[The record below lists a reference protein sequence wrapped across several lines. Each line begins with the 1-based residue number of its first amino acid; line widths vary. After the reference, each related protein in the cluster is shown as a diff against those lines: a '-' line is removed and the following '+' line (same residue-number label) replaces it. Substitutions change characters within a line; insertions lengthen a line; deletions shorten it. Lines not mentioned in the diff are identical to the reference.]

1 MNSLPITNNK
11 QIFANNCREMISND
25 LTFYFVT
32 QIDIMYLC
40 RMEAKSCPAT
50 VTVELQLPTQQ
61 KVVCVKDKL
70 LQRST
75 AIAGHHVSVN
85 S

>member
-1 MNSLPITNNK
+1 
-11 QIFANNCREMISND
+11 
-25 LTFYFVT
+25 
-32 QIDIMYLC
+32 MYLC